1 MAQRLQDRPAAR
13 ESRAAKRNIESFKG
27 LLALFLGLRFIKVGL
42 DQLLFRGFYLEM
54 LVPFVMGLVLFIAGL
69 YLIVGKGKKK
79 RESGGLFKGKTR
91 EETFTPSRPTAKPSF
106 SFRENDHQH
115 IVPTGLSVERQLEQL
130 EILRGAGLYT
140 REEYLAKKH
149 QILGQK

>member
-1 MAQRLQDRPAAR
+1 MAQRLQDRPVK
-13 ESRAAKRNIESFKG
+13 RAKQTAQRGSEVVKG
-27 LLALFLGLRFIKVGL
+27 MVALYLGVRSLGLGI
-42 DQLLFRGFYLEM
+42 DTLLYRGFRLVM
-54 LVPFVMGLVLFIAGL
+54 LVPFVMGLVLFIVGL
-69 YLIVGKGKKK
+69 YLIAGKGKKK
-79 RESGGLFKGKTR
+79 REFKGLSRKTR

-130 EILRGAGLYT
+130 ETLRGAGLYT